1 VSALK
6 DAGPGFSP
14 LGFWAGA
21 RFALGGIRFTFQHK
35 RLLALSIVPMLAQG
49 AIFAGLLWASWSLLT
64 TLGAALRPAPGHW
77 YSFVGGLEWV
87 MAGLFSVIIALLL
100 TLLLTNAVC
109 DPFYDLLS
117 EVTESLLLGRPVSQP
132 TTFNSV
138 LGGMVTE
145 VLALPW
151 RVAIYA
157 LLTVPLWLVSLTG
170 VAAVVTVPLT
180 LAWTWM
186 FFALSGLSR
195 SLARHAVSRPRR
207 LWVVFAR
214 PTVSLGFGAVG
225 WLLSHIPLTTPFLV
239 VGGTRLH
246 LSLAAHDRLESNLGE
261 TDKLALRAIG

>member
-1 VSALK
+1 M
-6 DAGPGFSP
+6 
-14 LGFWAGA
+14 GFWAGA

-35 RLLALSIVPMLAQG
+35 RLLALSIVPMLVQG
-49 AIFAGLLWASWSLLT
+49 VLFVALLWAGWSLL
-64 TLGAALRPAPGHW
+64 LSASAVLRPAPGHW
-77 YSFVGGLEWV
+77 YSFVGGLEWA
-87 MAGLFSVIIALLL
+87 MAGLFSLISALLV

-132 TTFNSV
+132 TTFNSMF
-138 LGGMVTE
+138 GGIISE

-151 RVAIYA
+151 RLTLYA
-157 LLTVPLWLVSLTG
+157 LVTVPLWVLSLTG
-170 VAAVVTVPLT
+170 VAAIVTVPLT

-186 FFALSGLSR
+186 FVALSGLSR
-195 SLARHAVSRPRR
+195 SLSRHAVSRPRR
-207 LWVVFAR
+207 LLIIFTR

-246 LSLAAHDRLESNLGE
+246 LSLAAHDRLESNLGDA
-261 TDKLALRAIG
+261 DKQVLRGLQAT